1 MKGDEFTTLHV
12 RVDLLIICMAAP
24 MLDALKDSDLPDV
37 HRFSRPAA
45 PMPYNYYAAITMLA
59 SSHPESAPASAPGT
73 TALVPRLPRT
83 VVGLHSHLLRHDQV
97 EQHLR
102 LGGIERLQVLVDGQ
116 RLTLLAGLPVHEAKQ
131 EPGAG

>member
-1 MKGDEFTTLHV
+1 MG
-12 RVDLLIICMAAP
+12 RG
-24 MLDALKDSDLPDV
+24 
-37 HRFSRPAA
+37 RPS
-45 PMPYNYYAAITMLA
+45 L
-59 SSHPESAPASAPGT
+59 G
-73 TALVPRLPRT
+73 
-83 VVGLHSHLLRHDQV
+83 HDQV